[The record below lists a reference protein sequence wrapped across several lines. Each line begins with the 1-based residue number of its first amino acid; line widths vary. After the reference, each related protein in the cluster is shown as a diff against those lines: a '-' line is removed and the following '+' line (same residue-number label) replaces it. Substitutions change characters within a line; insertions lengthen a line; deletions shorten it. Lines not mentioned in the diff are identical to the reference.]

1 MAFKMKGDP
10 MKRNFGISPM
20 KHWGGLFHEHP
31 HTDDK
36 KKKKDKK
43 KKNDNKLSD
52 FEKAF
57 KEAREADKKTFT
69 FNDKLYT
76 TETKEEKEAREA
88 KSKIDV
94 IDYNKLREQK
104 PHRFYG
110 LSDARI
116 KQIVEREKRRTAR
129 KAKFK
134 PGTSD
139 LK

>member
-1 MAFKMKGDP
+1 MAFKMKGNP

-20 KHWGGLFHEHP
+20 KHWGGIGHEHP
-31 HTDDK
+31 HTD
-36 KKKKDKK
+36 DKK

-134 PGTSD
+134 RGTSD

>member
-10 MKRNFGISPM
+10 MKRNFGISPI
-20 KHWGGLFHEHP
+20 KFFHR
-31 HTDDK
+31 
-36 KKKKDKK
+36 KKKKD
-43 KKNDNKLSD
+43 DEGLSD
-52 FEKAF
+52 FEKEF
-57 KEAREADKKTFT
+57 KKARAADKKTFT
-69 FNDKLYT
+69 FNNKLYT

-88 KSKIDV
+88 KAKIDV

-116 KQIVEREKRRTAR
+116 KQIVEGEKRRTAR

-139 LK
+139 PR

>member
-20 KHWGGLFHEHP
+20 KHWGGLFHKHP
-31 HTDDK
+31 HTDDE
-36 KKKKDKK
+36 K

-88 KSKIDV
+88 KAKTNV

-134 PGTSD
+134 PGSSD